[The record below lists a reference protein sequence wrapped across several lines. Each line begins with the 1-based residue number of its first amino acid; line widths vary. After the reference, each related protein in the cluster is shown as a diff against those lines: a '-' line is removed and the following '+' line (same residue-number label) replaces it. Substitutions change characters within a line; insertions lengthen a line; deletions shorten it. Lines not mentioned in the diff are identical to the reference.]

1 MNNALISP
9 NELVYSYDD
18 QLLGKRIAETA
29 QVTFEVAKPLF
40 WIECADDVN
49 AQDWYFQTETQSCQ
63 LKPTPPEV
71 LDSEPANVAP
81 ETVANVTETVY

>member
-9 NELVYSYDD
+9 NELVYSYDGT
-18 QLLGKRIAETA
+18 LIGERIAEVA
-29 QVTFEVAKPLF
+29 QTPFEVAPPLY

-63 LKPTPPEV
+63 LKPIPPDPEV
-71 LDSEPANVAP
+71 
-81 ETVANVTETVY
+81 

>member
-9 NELVYSYDD
+9 TELVYSYDD
-18 QLLGKRIAETA
+18 ILLGERIAEVA
-29 QVTFEVAKPLF
+29 QTPFEVALPLY

-63 LKPTPPEV
+63 LKPIPPDPEV
-71 LDSEPANVAP
+71 
-81 ETVANVTETVY
+81 